1 MRAIAAFIISLLAV
15 ACSDSTTI
23 GYGQQSEGMISI
35 AHLKTMAAG
44 SSVEIVENV
53 AIEGYVVVNDLY
65 GEYYKTI
72 VISDESGGI
81 ELLVD
86 CDNTAVEFPVSA
98 RVTAHC
104 TGLAV
109 GVYGGRVMLGAVP
122 EREFTVE
129 RLSMQKAAQH
139 IRVDKSA
146 PVEIRA
152 KEKKINEISTSD
164 VSNYVV
170 IDDVEFVDQGLAWCD
185 KDPLTGEYIATTRA
199 VSDSEGR
206 QIGVRTIASCSY
218 RAERL
223 PEGWGRLYGVVEYF
237 NGEFALRVVNH
248 GVVFDK

>member
-98 RVTAHC
+98 RVTVHC

-122 EREFTVE
+122 
-129 RLSMQKAAQH
+129 
-139 IRVDKSA
+139 
-146 PVEIRA
+146 
-152 KEKKINEISTSD
+152 
-164 VSNYVV
+164 
-170 IDDVEFVDQGLAWCD
+170 
-185 KDPLTGEYIATTRA
+185 
-199 VSDSEGR
+199 
-206 QIGVRTIASCSY
+206 
-218 RAERL
+218 
-223 PEGWGRLYGVVEYF
+223 
-237 NGEFALRVVNH
+237 
-248 GVVFDK
+248 